1 MSAALVE
8 VAPGVRLALP
18 DGWVVVT
25 AGPPLVAQ
33 PPAAAWAGERPSVVV
48 SHEAD
53 DLAGDALA
61 AALARVAVERL
72 ADPVVVDLAVATSG
86 AVELVVAHR
95 HRGVD
100 VTTVERHHPTPGGR
114 WVVGFT
120 CADGDAPAAFPL
132 ARRVVAGLEVE
143 GR

>member
-1 MSAALVE
+1 MSGARTE

-18 DGWVVVT
+18 DGWVVVR
-25 AGPPLVAQ
+25 AGPPLVAR

-48 SHEAD
+48 SHEPD
-53 DLAGDALA
+53 DLAGDELA
-61 AALARVAVERL
+61 AALARVTVERL
-72 ADPVVVDLAVATSG
+72 ADPVVVDLAVAAGG
-86 AVELVVAHR
+86 AVELVVAHH

-100 VTTVERHHPTPGGR
+100 VTTVEHHHPSPGGR

-120 CADGDAPAAFPL
+120 CADVDAPAAFPL
-132 ARRVVAGLEVE
+132 ARRVVAGLEVG